1 MRERAAIK
9 DDARRL
15 LSANRWRAVATN
27 LVIMLIPMISVGPGM
42 LWMIFPNVG
51 GRAGGASFLIYV
63 LTILVMPAL
72 LVSGAR
78 YFTDFWRGTAH
89 PVSRIF
95 ELLTE
100 GFVRKLLGY
109 LWMMLWVFLW
119 SMLFIIPGLIK
130 GLEYAAVR
138 YILANHPNVAPRD
151 ALKLSMRVTAGHRLD
166 ILVFYL
172 SFLGWEL
179 VSSFT
184 MGILDIVHVAPYRSI
199 AEAGFFLE
207 MMEEAL
213 ADSRVSQDELS
224 GMVSA

>member
-15 LSANRWRAVATN
+15 LSANRWRAVAAN
-27 LVIMLIPMISVGPGM
+27 LVIMLIPMISVGPAM
-42 LWMIFPNVG
+42 LWAVFPRMG
-51 GRAGGASFLIYV
+51 SRAGGASFLMYV

-78 YFTDFWRGTAH
+78 YFSDLWRGTAH

-130 GLEYAAVR
+130 GLEYAATK

-172 SFLGWEL
+172 SFLGGSWFRL
-179 VSSFT
+179 LPWAFWIS
-184 MGILDIVHVAPYRSI
+184 HVAPYRSI

-213 ADSRVSQDELS
+213 ADGRVSQDELS
-224 GMVSA
+224 GQVPA